1 MVVVVI
7 CTETTRPANH
17 HCQSGGRSMLQEKNH
32 ILEIGNVRI
41 LKSSGADVMTVGMM
55 ELNNLRGKKGKE
67 I

>member
-1 MVVVVI
+1 
-7 CTETTRPANH
+7 
-17 HCQSGGRSMLQEKNH
+17 MLQGKNH
-32 ILEIGNVRI
+32 ILETENVRI